1 MAKGKNKQFTKK
13 GKKKVEKHAFLKKE
27 WYKYM
32 SPPAFN
38 GSRPLGYTPANKTIG
53 KKIGSDNVIGRV
65 CEVSYADLDE
75 KTRYHWRKV
84 RMQVETVDGLNCYSS
99 FYGLGCT
106 RERICSLIKKGQ
118 TLINCWAD
126 VRTSDDYILRVFVTS
141 CTNRKFTQQR
151 NNCYAKASQLRVIR
165 KNIRKQLVGFARK
178 KNVNSFANSILAE
191 ELSKTLAKTISKTFP
206 AKVVLVTKVKVL
218 KKPRVDTN
226 ALVKEAQT
234 KIQTGPK
241 EGDRAQKLIEEIGEE
256 VQEEQANAEAGEAAP
271 EETTTAAAEA
281 E

>member
-32 SPPAFN
+32 SPPAFH
-38 GSRPLGYTPANKTIG
+38 GSRPLGWTPANKTIG
-53 KKIGSDNVIGRV
+53 KKIGSDNVLGRV

-106 RERICSLIKKGQ
+106 RERIFSLIKKGQ
-118 TLINCWAD
+118 TLIKCWAD
-126 VRTSDDYILRVFVTS
+126 VKTSDGYILRVFVTS
-141 CTNRKFTQQR
+141 CTNRKYSQVKS
-151 NNCYAKASQLRVIR
+151 NCYAKSSQLRVIR
-165 KNIRKQLVGFARK
+165 KNVRKQLVGFASK
-178 KNVNSFANSILAE
+178 KNVNAFANSVLSE
-191 ELSKTLAKTISKTFP
+191 ELSKNLAKTISKTFP

-218 KKPRVDTN
+218 KKPQVDAG
-226 ALVKEAQT
+226 ALVKEAQST
-234 KIQTGPK
+234 VHAAPK
-241 EGDRAQKLIEEIGEE
+241 EDRTAKLIEDIEEEVKEEGEE
-256 VQEEQANAEAGEAAP
+256 KAEAGETEEVA
-271 EETTTAAAEA
+271 EETTA
-281 E
+281 